1 MQPELTPSSSPSLFE
16 ANSVASYENQGGSG
30 VWGTGWG
37 GEAGA
42 VPGHVDFSFLTEPAC
57 ENVDEDEDE
66 DDYPNEGY
74 L

>member
-1 MQPELTPSSSPSLFE
+1 MQPELTPSPSLFE
-16 ANSVASYENQGGSG
+16 ANSVASYENQGGSR

-37 GEAGA
+37 GEARPA
-42 VPGHVDFSFLTEPAC
+42 PGHVDFSFLTEPVC